1 MVMKVLLP
9 TILACLI
16 FVAPSRA
23 QNDSLRVVK
32 WLDSIAVQPEK
43 QDYYLQQVQHL
54 IQSNEKKS
62 DVFATLS
69 ALKAKHELR
78 RGNFD
83 EVDRLLKQ
91 VLVKED
97 LSKRSKAMMLQLRG
111 SLKAVR
117 KDFQAAIEDYQS
129 ALRLF
134 DELDFK
140 REAAHVKNNIANI
153 FFNLNDFE
161 SAYSYAKESFDAT
174 FALNDTVYY
183 PQIAAILAISEAKLN
198 KLKEAESHAN
208 LAIEKGRRFSVP
220 LAIII
225 GEYAMGDVFSQR
237 KDWQEAVLRYSKTVE
252 LSKQYR
258 LLQYEIFGRI
268 GLLSSYVALKEY
280 SNAIEQ
286 GATVISLCNQAN
298 LHYADYTVYQLL
310 SVAYHEVGQH
320 KEAYE
325 ALDKANSLYREYS
338 SVQNKKD
345 IQELLTIYKTEKKE
359 KELSQKELQLS
370 QATNWIL
377 TLLFALFVIV
387 VAIIWFRKRNLRR
400 MTEMKL
406 LNERK
411 QIEAFVEGEQ
421 IERERIAGDI
431 HDGVASTL
439 TGLALQLQQVK
450 SMDEVQQLGI
460 HLQQVRNEVRAISK
474 NILPFNLQQEGWNA
488 AFMRYANTIQTEQFQ
503 VFFQPHYN
511 EKQLN
516 NQRGMVVYRII
527 QELIQNTLKHAN
539 ASECELFISEEA
551 QQLII
556 QYADNGSG
564 TNMQELENGNGW
576 QSIKKR
582 VDAIEGN
589 IVLPTNPMG
598 GFKIDI
604 YLTKLNA

>member
-16 FVAPSRA
+16 IAAPSRA

-91 VLVKED
+91 VLVKEE
-97 LSKRSKAMMLQLRG
+97 LSNRSKATMLQLRG

-117 KDFQAAIEDYQS
+117 KDFQKAIKDYQS

-134 DELDFK
+134 DELDLK

-208 LAIEKGRRFSVP
+208 LAIEKGKRFSVP

-237 KDWQEAVLRYSKTVE
+237 KDWQEAALRYSKTVE
-252 LSKQYR
+252 ISKQYR
-258 LLQYEIFGRI
+258 LLQHEIFGRI
-268 GLLSSYVALKEY
+268 GLLSCYVALKKY
-280 SNAIEQ
+280 SKAIEQ
-286 GATVISLCNQAN
+286 GATVISLCEQAN
-298 LHYADYTVYQLL
+298 LHYADYTVYQQL

-400 MTEMKL
+400 LTEMKL
-406 LNERK
+406 MNERK

-450 SMDEVQQLGI
+450 SMEEVQQLGV

-503 VFFQPHYN
+503 VFFQPHYIEN
-511 EKQLN
+511 ELN

-527 QELIQNTLKHAN
+527 QELIQNTLKHAK
-539 ASECELFISEEA
+539 ASECELFISEET

-582 VDAIEGN
+582 VEAIDGL
-589 IVLPTNPMG
+589 IVCPPNPMG